1 MSGVNVSP
9 SASLTTKSLLVRF
22 TPSEACKKGNSNII
36 ILGLVSRTLGQAVDI
51 EVDFSEG
58 IGRAPRSVRIVKTL
72 GDVNK
77 DTIMRIVKG
86 VDAGPEFVKDLTV
99 KLQLFFQEKEK
110 MKQLKNK

>member
-1 MSGVNVSP
+1 M
-9 SASLTTKSLLVRF
+9 
-22 TPSEACKKGNSNII
+22 
-36 ILGLVSRTLGQAVDI
+36 VSRTLGQAVDI